1 MFLEYK
7 MSLLKWQ
14 EMAKSKSALG
24 KKINFVH
31 NAITQKKLGDET
43 SQIGFEKM
51 FKPVT
56 AKLDDVVASNLGPQP
71 RAKPARR
78 KKAKLE
84 GIDYFPDVDPFEDMD
99 VEGLFDETAPVSP
112 QPEKQIS
119 PSPPTYEEIVKE
131 VGEDPP
137 AYEEDETPD
146 YAVEPGEEAEQSEAK
161 EEANQI
167 LNDLDLTNYDDLEK
181 TLNEP
186 DISSARKAQY
196 LNNLLT
202 IATMKTNQLK
212 GFKASFTK
220 KWKKGEI
227 TEEQKQWQHRRADRG
242 FQTLKE
248 YKNYLNKQKMTLQGS
263 GIRKRKKGG
272 GAVRFFSN
280 PKELLQKLEV
290 IIGSIL
296 AGNTNVGIRN
306 TGVGILDLLL
316 KEGAINR
323 SQHEKLFRKY
333 FKP

>member
-1 MFLEYK
+1 M
-7 MSLLKWQ
+7 
-14 EMAKSKSALG
+14 
-24 KKINFVH
+24 
-31 NAITQKKLGDET
+31 
-43 SQIGFEKM
+43 
-51 FKPVT
+51 
-56 AKLDDVVASNLGPQP
+56 
-71 RAKPARR
+71 
-78 KKAKLE
+78 
-84 GIDYFPDVDPFEDMD
+84 
-99 VEGLFDETAPVSP
+99 
-112 QPEKQIS
+112 
-119 PSPPTYEEIVKE
+119 
-131 VGEDPP
+131 GEDPP

-146 YAVEPGEEAEQSEAK
+146 YAVAPGEEAEQSEAK

-220 KWKKGEI
+220 KWKRGEI

-248 YKNYLNKQKMTLQGS
+248 YKNYLNKQKMTLKGS

>member
-1 MFLEYK
+1 M
-7 MSLLKWQ
+7 
-14 EMAKSKSALG
+14 
-24 KKINFVH
+24 
-31 NAITQKKLGDET
+31 
-43 SQIGFEKM
+43 
-51 FKPVT
+51 
-56 AKLDDVVASNLGPQP
+56 
-71 RAKPARR
+71 
-78 KKAKLE
+78 
-84 GIDYFPDVDPFEDMD
+84 
-99 VEGLFDETAPVSP
+99 
-112 QPEKQIS
+112 
-119 PSPPTYEEIVKE
+119 
-131 VGEDPP
+131 
-137 AYEEDETPD
+137 
-146 YAVEPGEEAEQSEAK
+146 EPGEEAEQSEAK

-196 LNNLLT
+196 LNHLLT

-248 YKNYLNKQKMTLQGS
+248 YKNYLNKQNMTLQGS
-263 GIRKRKKGG
+263 GIKKRSRERKKG

-296 AGNTNVGIRN
+296 AGNTNVGIKN

-316 KEGAINR
+316 KDGAINR